1 MHARTEI
8 EGDQIISGRWQ
19 KAILLFV
26 FSYLSCQKQNGL
38 PIDFYKEQ
46 VNIEISTDQ
55 AKVTGEYFFKNLT
68 GEAKKI
74 TFYYPFPVDSIQ
86 LYPSLILLDCSFT
99 KDSSGLQFVMSIGA
113 NAKENFKIT
122 YVQPLKAR
130 RFRYITTT
138 TQEWKRPIKEA
149 KFIIIAPR
157 DLDLKIN
164 YRVTKSVMRGGIIE
178 HMIVRKHFYPET
190 DLMITW

>member
-1 MHARTEI
+1 MRAWAEI
-8 EGDQIISGRWQ
+8 KGDKIIILGRGI
-19 KAILLFV
+19 AVLIFIL
-26 FSYLSCQKQNGL
+26 SCLSCQKPTGL

-46 VNIEISTDQ
+46 VNIEISTEQ
-55 AKVTGEYFFKNLT
+55 AKVTGEYFFKNQT
-68 GEAKKI
+68 SEAKKI

-86 LYPSLILLDCSFT
+86 LYPSLILLDFPFT
-99 KDSSGLQFVMSIGA
+99 KDTSGLEFVLSIGSK
-113 NAKENFKIT
+113 AKERFKIT
-122 YVQPLKAR
+122 YVQPLKAQC
-130 RFRYITTT
+130 FRYITTT
-138 TQEWKRPIKEA
+138 TREWKRPIKEA
-149 KFIIIAPR
+149 KFIIIAPG